1 MDWRVGKDRKRKAFA
16 HYKLAKSEAE
26 VIANELSRGE
36 AQYDKLTN
44 EDRMIYSRAYK
55 SIKGISKPLDL
66 IANEYSEAIN
76 QLQGI
81 PIQQAVEYYLK
92 ERFKELG
99 IYNYSFLIHFGL
111 ASQDINNTA
120 ITYSLRQYIIN
131 EYIPRF
137 FF

>member
-92 ERFKELG
+92 HHPRELPRRTVQEVLTEMLEAKTKQGLSERCVW
-99 IYNYSFLIHFGL
+99 
-111 ASQDINNTA
+111 
-120 ITYSLRQYIIN
+120 R
-131 EYIPRF
+131 IPIF
-137 FF
+137 SDLNSY